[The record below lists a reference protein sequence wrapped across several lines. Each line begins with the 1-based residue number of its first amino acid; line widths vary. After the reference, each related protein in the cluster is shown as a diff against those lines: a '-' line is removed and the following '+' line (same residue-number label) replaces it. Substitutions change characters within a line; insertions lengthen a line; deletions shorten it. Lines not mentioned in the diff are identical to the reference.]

1 MIAITRREHF
11 AAGHRL
17 FNPAWT
23 DAENERVYGKCSNPA
38 GHGHNYVLDVTVA
51 GEVDPATGF
60 LLDLTALKT
69 VIRGEVIEALDH
81 RNLNTDVPWLRGV
94 VPTAENIVVAIWD
107 RLQAKLPAGLPH
119 RIVLQETVNNSVEYR
134 GPQ

>member
-23 DAENERVYGKCSNPA
+23 DAENELVYGKCSNPA

-60 LLDLTALKT
+60 LLDLTALKA
-69 VIRGEVIEALDH
+69 VIRGEVIDALDH
-81 RNLNTDVPWLRGV
+81 RNLNTDVPWLRDV
-94 VPTAENIVVAIWD
+94 VPTAENIVIAIWN
-107 RLQAKLPAGLPH
+107 RLQAKLPAGLLH